1 MRKTH
6 ELLGNV
12 TKSHC
17 RSTSSLKSQAIKWAR
32 FDHWSQSRILGPL
45 VELKSLLSIPVIWD
59 AEDFHRGETDES
71 SRISRKIQKL
81 EDLCIPQ
88 LRTITAASPLIGKAY
103 KSLYPSLVVH
113 TINNDFPSSKGCRPI
128 PNVDQPL
135 ALVWFSQI
143 LGLDR
148 GLKEFLKCLKF
159 LPETPLRITFI
170 GAASNE
176 IKSEIKQSLTSE
188 KHELAIQETIRK
200 RNYSLF
206 SHTTT
211 LVWPLERSSPRIA
224 TSVARTSFTLTRL
237 QDVTRFCP
245 KPLPSLN
252 SIQNTRKSVN

>member
-1 MRKTH
+1 MHVLYYHRTLWADVNDDLIFDQALWSRERIGGHPQDSPWQYLVSRIMRKTH

-17 RSTSSLKSQAIKWAR
+17 RSTSSLKSQAIKWGP
-32 FDHWSQSRILGPL
+32 DLIIGHNPGILGPL

-103 KSLYPSLVVH
+103 KSLYPSLVVQ
-113 TINNDFPSSKGCRPI
+113 TINNAFPSSKGCRPI

-176 IKSEIKQSLTSE
+176 IKSEIK
-188 KHELAIQETIRK
+188 
-200 RNYSLF
+200 
-206 SHTTT
+206 
-211 LVWPLERSSPRIA
+211 
-224 TSVARTSFTLTRL
+224 
-237 QDVTRFCP
+237 
-245 KPLPSLN
+245 
-252 SIQNTRKSVN
+252 RKSDI